1 MTTRGKTSYAVLVV
15 DVINH
20 FEFPDGQKILRS
32 ALQVAPNLRRLLARA
47 RREEVPV
54 IYVNDNFGQWRSDAS
69 RLLAYCLRPEA
80 PGRPFVEQVRPQP
93 EDYFVLK
100 PKHSAFYQ
108 TPLETL
114 LGDLKVNEIVLCG
127 LTTHNCIA
135 CSAHDANMRDL
146 GVVVVSDACAARTQV
161 EHRHALELLAGLG
174 NCRVIRSRSLAF
186 R

>member
-1 MTTRGKTSYAVLVV
+1 MTTRGKASRGVVVV

-20 FEFPDGQKILRS
+20 FEFPDGDKILRS

-47 RREEVPV
+47 RREEVPI
-54 IYVNDNFGQWRSDAS
+54 IYVN
-69 RLLAYCLRPEA
+69 YCLRPEA
-80 PGRPFVEQVRPQP
+80 PGRKFVEQVRPLP

-114 LGDLKVNEIVLCG
+114 LSYLKIDAIVLCG
-127 LTTHNCIA
+127 LTTHSCIA

-146 GVVVVSDACAARTQV
+146 EAVVVSDACAARTQV
-161 EHRHALELLAGLG
+161 EHRHALELLAGLS
-174 NCRVIRSRSLAF
+174 NCRIIRSRSVAF